1 MAQLIKIYDY
11 ISRYENDI
19 YHYPA
24 KYIRLK
30 QDNWIRLKSK
40 WENGEFINAE
50 EEDQDTEDVKAPPS
64 KLKSFFGRKKAY
76 QEEEKKTVEKNW
88 EPENI
93 NALKKYFLD
102 GLYPFQLK
110 WASTTLLE
118 KSFVD
123 ASLQD
128 DSQLKMLLQRIPDH
142 YLIMYKPIVKFKKA
156 PMEAEIIVIGPH
168 QVEVITFLDVDADTI
183 IPHTQYQ
190 WYVEKDG
197 TQKTMFSPLIGLKRT
212 ETFLRSIAQKYDL
225 AINFKLTLLAPEV
238 TISALQEPYLTSYVD
253 QHNFEEWL
261 TEKRKLSTPLKHGQ
275 LLLTEKLLNHTRTI
289 AVKRP
294 EWESD
299 NTKE

>member
-11 ISRYENDI
+11 ISRYESDI
-19 YHYPA
+19 YHYPT

-30 QDNWIRLKSK
+30 QENWIKLKKKWESGYLRSTEKEDEDTEYEKESPSK
-40 WENGEFINAE
+40 WKNFFKRKKEYQEDVNKIVE
-50 EEDQDTEDVKAPPS
+50 EEWVPEDI
-64 KLKSFFGRKKAY
+64 
-76 QEEEKKTVEKNW
+76 ET
-88 EPENI
+88 
-93 NALKKYFLD
+93 LKKYFLD

-123 ASLQD
+123 ANLQHN
-128 DSQLKMLLQRIPDH
+128 SQLKMLLQRIPDH

-168 QVEVITFLDVDADTI
+168 QVEVITYLDVNADI
-183 IPHTQYQ
+183 ITPHTPYQ
-190 WYVEKDG
+190 WYVEKNG
-197 TQKTMFSPLIGLKRT
+197 EKKTVSSPLIGLKRT
-212 ETFLRSIAQKYDL
+212 ETFLRSIAQKYKL
-225 AINFKLTLLAPEV
+225 NINFKLTILAPEV
-238 TISALQEPYLTSYVD
+238 TISALEAPYLTSYID
-253 QHNFEEWL
+253 KHNFEQWL
-261 TEKRKLSTPLKHGQ
+261 TEKRKLSTPLKYEQ
-275 LLLTEKLLNHTRTI
+275 LLLSEKLLNHTRTV